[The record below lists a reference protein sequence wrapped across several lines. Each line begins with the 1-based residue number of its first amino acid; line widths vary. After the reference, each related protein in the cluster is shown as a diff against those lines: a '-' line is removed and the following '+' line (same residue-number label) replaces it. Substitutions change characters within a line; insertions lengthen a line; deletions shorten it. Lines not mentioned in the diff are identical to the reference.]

1 MEKTYEYRIYPNAG
15 QRELLEKTFGCCR
28 YVYNKVLAIRQ
39 EEHKSGQKAKGINSY
54 ITQIPQWKNSDA
66 PWLSEVDS
74 MALQQSLRDLDK
86 AYKNFFRS
94 PGKVGFPKFKSKRA
108 GRKSYRTNNVTIVDD
123 KHVKLPKLGMVKAR
137 VSRGVEGRILSATV
151 KQVPSGKYFVVI
163 CCTDVPNL
171 VAADGDIA
179 MLGIDAGVHDIA
191 TCSNGVRLENPK
203 YLAKSEKKLARE
215 QRRLSRKQ
223 KGSANR
229 AKQRRKVACVH
240 ERIANQRK
248 DALHKFTSRA
258 VRESQAIA
266 VESLNVRGMVKNRHL
281 AKAVSDA
288 SMSEMIRQLEYKC
301 AWRGRS
307 FVKVGRWYPSSKTCS
322 CCGHVMDAMPLC
334 VREWTCPEC
343 GAHHARDLNAAVNIA
358 CEGKKILEG
367 TVGHTGTAASAAN
380 ACGTGIRPARRTARK
395 AICDEAR
402 IPRL

>member
-1 MEKTYEYRIYPNAG
+1 MEKTFEYRIYPDAG

-28 YVYNKVLAIRQ
+28 YVYNKVLAMRQ
-39 EEHKSGQKAKGINSY
+39 EEYRSGQKAKGINFY
-54 ITQIPQWKNSDA
+54 ITQIPPWKRSYA

-94 PGKVGFPKFKSKRA
+94 PSRVGFPRFKSKHA
-108 GRKSYRTNNVTIVDD
+108 GRRSYRTNNIAVVDD
-123 KHVKLPKLGMVKAR
+123 RHVRLPKLGIVKAR
-137 VSRGVEGRILSATV
+137 VSRGIEGRILSATV
-151 KQVPSGKYFVVI
+151 KQVPSGKYFVTI
-163 CCTDVPNL
+163 CCTDVPNPTA
-171 VAADGDIA
+171 VDGDIA

-191 TCSNGVRLENPK
+191 TCSNGVRLENHK
-203 YLAKSEKKLARE
+203 HLAKSEKRLARE

-223 KGSANR
+223 KDSANR

-248 DALHKFTSRA
+248 DALHKFTTQA

-266 VESLNVRGMVKNRHL
+266 VEDLNVRGMLKNHRL

-301 AWRGRS
+301 AWYGRS
-307 FVKVGRWYPSSKTCS
+307 FVRVSRWFPSSKLCS
-322 CCGHVMDAMPLC
+322 ECGCIYGGLTLAQ
-334 VREWTCPEC
+334 REWTCPEC
-343 GAHHARDLNAAVNIA
+343 GARHNRDLNAAVNIA
-358 CEGKKILEG
+358 CEGKKTLEG

-380 ACGTGIRPARRTARK
+380 ACGADVRPATPYGA
-395 AICDEAR
+395 EG
-402 IPRL
+402 